1 VAVRGGV
8 DLTTVATVAMTGRLV
23 LSVYRDWRPIWRDG
37 VRVSDDDRG
46 WAGFA
51 TLRLDG
57 VRDVVT
63 LAGTW
68 EQPDEQSA
76 RDDLLARPSVQAILA
91 MRGDL

>member
-1 VAVRGGV
+1 VKGAAH
-8 DLTTVATVAMTGRLV
+8 LTTVATVALTGRV
-23 LSVYRDWRPIWRDG
+23 VIGVYRDRRPIWRDG
-37 VRVSDDDRG
+37 VRVADDDRG
-46 WAGFA
+46 WAGYA
-51 TLRLDG
+51 TIRLDG

-63 LAGTW
+63 LAGTC